1 MRRFAGACRFVFNRA
16 LALQNENHEAGNK
29 YIPYG
34 KMASWLVEWKNA
46 TETQWLKDSPSQPL
60 QQSLKG
66 LERAYK
72 NFFQKRAAFPRFKKR
87 GQNDAFRYPQGV
99 KLDQEN
105 SRIFLPKLG
114 WMRYRNSRQV
124 TGVVKNVT
132 VSQSCGKWYISIQT
146 ESEVSTPVHPSA
158 SMVGLDA
165 GVAKLATLSDGTVF
179 EPVNSFQ
186 KNQKTLARLQ
196 RQLSR
201 KVKFSNNWQKQKR
214 KIQRLHS
221 CIANI
226 RRDYLHKVT
235 TTVSKNHAMIVIE
248 DLKVSNMSKSAAGT
262 VSQPGRNVRA
272 KSGWIRAGMKYAASL
287 RTSSSGVVVRCLLFR
302 QRTQASVACAV
313 VIQRKKIACHKVN
326 SDARYVDIQRTP
338 M

>member
-16 LALQNENHEAGNK
+16 LARQNENHEVGNK

-46 TETQWLKDSPSQPL
+46 TETQWLKDAPSQPL
-60 QQSLKG
+60 QQSLKD

-72 NFFQKRAAFPRFKKR
+72 NFFRKRAAFPRFKKR

-105 SRIFLPKLG
+105 SRIFLLKLG

-186 KNQKTLARLQ
+186 KNQKKLARLQ

-201 KVKFSNNWQKQKR
+201 KVKFSD
-214 KIQRLHS
+214 
-221 CIANI
+221 CIP
-226 RRDYLHKVT
+226 
-235 TTVSKNHAMIVIE
+235 VSQI
-248 DLKVSNMSKSAAGT
+248 SAGT
-262 VSQPGRNVRA
+262 TFTKSQRPSA
-272 KSGWIRAGMKYAASL
+272 K
-287 RTSSSGVVVRCLLFR
+287 T
-302 QRTQASVACAV
+302 TQ
-313 VIQRKKIACHKVN
+313 
-326 SDARYVDIQRTP
+326 
-338 M
+338 